1 MLTYTGRGGVGG
13 GEDLDRTMAPKR
25 ECRPLFR
32 LLTVDVPD
40 FTMEG
45 RLISFSLE
53 WRLAVSRWRELT
65 LDDESVRAK

>member
-1 MLTYTGRGGVGG
+1 
-13 GEDLDRTMAPKR
+13 MAPKR

-53 WRLAVSRWRELT
+53 WRLAVSRWREFT